1 MSAYREPNPKF
12 SVDNKVIADNDIA
25 TIKQIIYP
33 ADSDKWFGKVSYAVE
48 WATGEWGTFD
58 EDELAEINN
67 EAR

>member
-1 MSAYREPNPKF
+1 MKYANRCKCTWTTRWR
-12 SVDNKVIADNDIA
+12 DGNDEIA